1 MNTKIRKR
9 VAAPKPG
16 RTSGANPPASAP
28 TITAPM
34 FRAAKELRRWADTV
48 LGAAGAAAELSLHL
62 AKARASAPRQ
72 QAAIEKAGSMLRQ
85 AREIAGMTT
94 AELSQAVDLA
104 DPALLDQAEVG
115 KVALPFEVILR
126 LAGVLGRHDP
136 VTFAMKLARTY
147 NPTLWKALDDLGVGR
162 LAVQAGRERELANL
176 YRANDA
182 ARRLS
187 DKDFAAVL
195 EFTRAGFEM
204 AVAFRGDG
212 PRERE
217 PQSKKP
223 RAR

>member
-28 TITAPM
+28 SITAPM

-85 AREIAGMTT
+85 ARETAGMTT

-104 DPALLDQAEVG
+104 DPVLLDQAEVG

-212 PRERE
+212 PREHE
-217 PQSKKP
+217 PRPKKP
-223 RAR
+223 RAH

>member
-16 RTSGANPPASAP
+16 RTSGANPPASTP
-28 TITAPM
+28 SITAPM

-62 AKARASAPRQ
+62 AKVRASAPRQ
-72 QAAIEKAGSMLRQ
+72 QAAIEKAG
-85 AREIAGMTT
+85 MTT
-94 AELSQAVDLA
+94 AELSQALDLA

-212 PRERE
+212 PREHE
-217 PQSKKP
+217 PRPKKP
-223 RAR
+223 RAH

>member
-1 MNTKIRKR
+1 MSTKVRKR
-9 VAAPKPG
+9 VAAPKPD
-16 RTSGANPPASAP
+16 RTSGANPSASAP
-28 TITAPM
+28 SITAPM
-34 FRAAKELRRWADTV
+34 FRAAKELRRWADAV

-85 AREIAGMTT
+85 ARETAGMTT

-136 VTFAMKLARTY
+136 VTFAMTLARTY

-187 DKDFAAVL
+187 DQDFAAVL

-204 AVAFRGDG
+204 AVSFRGDG
-212 PRERE
+212 SRERE
-217 PQSKKP
+217 PQPKKP
-223 RAR
+223 HAR